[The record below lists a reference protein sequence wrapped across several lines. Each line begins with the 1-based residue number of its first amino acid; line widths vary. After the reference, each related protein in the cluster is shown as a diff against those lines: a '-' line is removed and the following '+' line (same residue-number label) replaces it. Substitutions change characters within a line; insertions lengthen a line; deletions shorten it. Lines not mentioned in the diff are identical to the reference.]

1 MQMFFFRLFFTFLFF
16 YIRFFFQKG
25 PSNPIAG
32 YLTQA
37 PSKKIEVQM
46 SPPPLEKD
54 DYTGY
59 PKEE

>member
-1 MQMFFFRLFFTFLFF
+1 MQMFFFSSLFHISFF
-16 YIRFFFQKG
+16 YTIFFQKG